1 MTSVLVRVR
10 GAARLAVA
18 LAAAGCS
25 YDWSGLEPPADAG
38 ASDAARA
45 DAGDGGRPAGFT
57 CLAASE
63 CGSGYCCE
71 SVDDAGAPITDC
83 KSAANCEKAGGK
95 YHCASASDCPSSR
108 PTCERTS
115 PLPLCK

>member
-1 MTSVLVRVR
+1 MTSALD
-10 GAARLAVA
+10 RLRAWAPLACA
-18 LAAAGCS
+18 LAATGCS
-25 YDWSGLEPPADAG
+25 YDWSGLEPPADA
-38 ASDAARA
+38 AATDAARS
-45 DAGDGGRPAGFT
+45 DAGDGGRPAGFR
-57 CLAASE
+57 
-63 CGSGYCCE
+63 CGGSYCCE

-108 PTCERTS
+108 PTCDRSS